1 MAAPMKIAA
10 IVLIVLGILGL
21 AYGGFSVVYPDKVV
35 DAGPIQISVDKK
47 KSLPIPPVV
56 GMIALAGGIGML
68 VMSGKKG

>member
-1 MAAPMKIAA
+1 MKIAA

-47 KSLPIPPVV
+47 KNFPFPPVLGIVALV
-56 GMIALAGGIGML
+56 GGVGML
-68 VMSGKKG
+68 VAGRKAA